1 MNHKLG
7 LILSIL
13 LIAPFGMG
21 TLGKVYI
28 TDTEPGDAARVIVN
42 VNNFERNYKYA
53 DMHKSYFGKSVHE
66 QRVTIYVPSLGIYER
81 YTSYD
86 LRGDDRD
93 SKHYD
98 LYIPRNT
105 KPGSYFTRIMV
116 SNDDF
121 KETSYTWLSVV

>member
-1 MNHKLG
+1 MYHKLG

-28 TDTEPGDAARVIVN
+28 TEAEPGDYAQVIVN

-53 DMHKSYFGKSVHE
+53 DMHRQYQGKRVHD
-66 QRVTIYVPSLGIYER
+66 QRITLWIPELNIYQR

-86 LRGDDRD
+86 LYGDDRD
-93 SKHYD
+93 SKHMNIE
-98 LYIPRNT
+98 IPAKA
-105 KPGSYFTRIMV
+105 KPGSYLTRIMV
-116 SNDDF
+116 SNDHF